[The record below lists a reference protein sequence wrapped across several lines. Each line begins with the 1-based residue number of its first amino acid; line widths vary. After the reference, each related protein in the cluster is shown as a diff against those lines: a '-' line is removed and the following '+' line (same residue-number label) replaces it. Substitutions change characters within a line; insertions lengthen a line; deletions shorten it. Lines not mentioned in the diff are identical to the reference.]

1 VCIRDHRDA
10 SAFESN
16 LCQLVAVVRSGLP
29 GSLSVI
35 GGFLLL
41 DHLSVVLSRSSWVV
55 AGCIALVG
63 CSGEIDSG
71 GVFGAGGSNGTGN
84 TGSPS
89 STTGFGAVTSSGS
102 QGGAPG
108 ASGVT
113 SGAGGIMGAGGAATG
128 AGGSAGTGGRGAG
141 GAIVDAGRPDAR
153 GGAGG
158 TVVIPPPDAAVG
170 CGKRGLASVLAIA
183 SAPQDL
189 AALSA
194 PTPGASWFYSWAQR
208 PSAQVGTSYTAGGF
222 EWVPMVWGHPAELTD
237 TALASKLAVGPGT
250 KYVLGYNEPNFT
262 AQSNLTPAQAA
273 AGWPRLQAAADTLG
287 LKIVGPAVNFCGGG
301 CNQTDPFV
309 WMDQFLAAC
318 VGCRIDY
325 LAFHSYACDS
335 NWFINTYMRQAIDKY
350 YTRGTPPRQLWLTEL
365 ACADAPPAG
374 GWTVAQI
381 QAYQQAIIPFLESQ
395 PAIFRYAWFGD
406 TTGRPTGTY
415 VTPNDALL
423 AGAGQLTALG
433 NTYTTTM
440 PGTSCP

>member
-1 VCIRDHRDA
+1 M
-10 SAFESN
+10 
-16 LCQLVAVVRSGLP
+16 
-29 GSLSVI
+29 
-35 GGFLLL
+35 
-41 DHLSVVLSRSSWVV
+41 
-55 AGCIALVG
+55 ALAG
-63 CSGEIDSG
+63 CSGEITGSD
-71 GVFGAGGSNGTGN
+71 VFGSGGSNGTGN
-84 TGSPS
+84 TGSPA
-89 STTGFGAVTSSGS
+89 STTGGAVTGSGS

-108 ASGVT
+108 T
-113 SGAGGIMGAGGAATG
+113 SGATSGTAGITGAGGAATG
-128 AGGSAGTGGRGAG
+128 AGGAAGTAGRGAG
-141 GAIVDAGRPDAR
+141 GAIADAGRIDAR

-158 TVVIPPPDAAVG
+158 TVVVPPDAAVG

-194 PTPGASWFYSWAQR
+194 PTPGISWFYSWAQR
-208 PSAQVGTSYTAGGF
+208 PSSQVGTSYTAAGV

-381 QAYQQAIIPFLESQ
+381 QAYMNTIIPFLESQ
-395 PAIFRYAWFGD
+395 PSIFRYSWFGD

-433 NTYTTTM
+433 NTYTTTL